1 MAAIFYLIICILTG
15 YCFLAVFFGMLR
27 GIGEKSYEKRQ
38 VGIPDFMVIIPFSG
52 FAGAM
57 LLSWMTY
64 VPACILRDVPKPLT
78 TADIIACTAALL
90 FDIAVIYFRRKS
102 FVHSFLSIF
111 KNCGITEIIVIM
123 LSALVGSLIMIS
135 AFYLKD
141 NEYYVGMSVFGDF
154 ATHLDMIRSF
164 AYGDNFPTQYSHFA
178 GADLKY
184 HFMYQ
189 FFVGNLE
196 HLGMRL
202 DIAFNLPSIFFFTSV
217 CMLLYVY
224 TVKLTERK
232 AAGMISVILF
242 LFRSSPAFW
251 LFVSRAGSS
260 FGEVY
265 RALSEN
271 LAFIGETP
279 NESWGL
285 YNLNV
290 FTNQRHFCVGLTGM
304 LAALIL
310 LTENCFAMK
319 ERMTMIGE
327 AGSTAAYAERNPI
340 KPGKEVFGLGKLLDS
355 VKRFIFDKAA
365 WLPEHAG
372 MAAALGVLL
381 GLSGFFNGAVLIA
394 CLLVLFFLAFA
405 ADRRLEYLITAALA
419 VALSSVE
426 AAYFVSGS
434 VTDLRW
440 QPGYLAEQK
449 NLPGMT
455 FFLCMLFGIAFFIVI
470 AYFLVA
476 DGLRRWFVIS
486 FASPVFFAL
495 CFQMTTDVNVN
506 HKYILIGAMLST
518 IPIASMLCLMWGKK
532 NVVMRLAVMLS
543 FVLLTSTGIY
553 DLNCLM
559 KQNNYDMNGGFV
571 FKRDD
576 PVTKWVLEHADSRDL
591 FLSDTYAI
599 NNVTMGGAM
608 LYYGWPYFAWS
619 AGYDTAG
626 REAEVIAMFGADTP
640 EELRALIKKNN
651 IRYIIVDQSAR
662 TSQWFELNEEN
673 IKKTYECVYSTG
685 EGEWEFDIYDTRIRC
700 NHVIAN

>member
-1 MAAIFYLIICILTG
+1 MAAIVYLIICILTG
-15 YCFLAVFFGMLR
+15 YCFLSVFFGMLW
-27 GIGEKSYEKRQ
+27 GFGEKSYGKKKIG
-38 VGIPDFMVIIPFSG
+38 VPDFMVIIPFSG
-52 FAGAM
+52 FAGVM
-57 LLSWMTY
+57 ILSWLTY
-64 VPACILRDVPKPLT
+64 IPACVLRSVPKPLT
-78 TADIIACTAALL
+78 TADIIACALALL
-90 FDIAVIYFRRKS
+90 FDIAAVCLKRKS
-102 FVHSFLSIF
+102 FLGSFLSMF
-111 KNCGITEIIVIM
+111 KNTRPMEAAVIL
-123 LSALVGSLIMIS
+123 LSGLVGSLIMIS

-217 CMLLYVY
+217 CMLLYAY
-224 TVKLTERK
+224 AVKLTGRK
-232 AAGMISVILF
+232 AAGLVSVVLF

-251 LFVSRAGSS
+251 LFVSRAGSGL
-260 FGEVY
+260 GEIY
-265 RALSEN
+265 RALFDN
-271 LAFIGETP
+271 RAFIGETP

-304 LAALIL
+304 LSALIL
-310 LTENCFAMK
+310 LTDNCFSMR
-319 ERMTMIGE
+319 ERMMGAAETERGLEETGAGLSGAGKIIG
-327 AGSTAAYAERNPI
+327 
-340 KPGKEVFGLGKLLDS
+340 S
-355 VKRFIFDKAA
+355 VRRFIFSKDA
-365 WLPEHAG
+365 WLPQKTG
-372 MAAALGVLL
+372 MAVALGVLL
-381 GLSGFFNGAVLIA
+381 GFSGFFNGAVLIG
-394 CLLVLFFLAFA
+394 CLLVLFVLAFA
-405 ADRRLEYLITAALA
+405 ADRRLEYLITAVLA
-419 VALSSVE
+419 VAISSVE

-449 NLPGMT
+449 NLPGMV
-455 FFLCMLFGIAFFIVI
+455 FFLCMLFGIAFFIVL
-470 AYFLVA
+470 AEFLVE
-476 DGLRRWFVIS
+476 DVFRRWLIIAFS
-486 FASPVFFAL
+486 SPIFFAL

-506 HKYILIGAMLST
+506 HKYLMIGAMLCT
-518 IPIASMLCLMWGKK
+518 VPVAAMLCRMWDKK
-532 NVVMRLAVMLS
+532 NVIMRLAAVMSLI
-543 FVLLTSTGIY
+543 LLTSTGLY

-559 KQNNYDMNGGFV
+559 KQNNYEMNSGFV

-576 PVTKWVLEHADSRDL
+576 PVTKWVLEHSTSKDI
-591 FLSDTYAI
+591 FLADTYAI

-640 EELRALIKKNN
+640 EELRTLIKKNN

-662 TSQWFELNEEN
+662 TSQWFELNEDN
-673 IKKTYECVYSTG
+673 IKNTYECVYSTG
-685 EGEWEFDIYDTRIRC
+685 EGEWEFDIYDTSIRC
-700 NHVIAN
+700 NHYSKDN

>member
-1 MAAIFYLIICILTG
+1 MAAIVYLIICILTG
-15 YCFLAVFFGMLR
+15 YCFLSVFFGSLW
-27 GIGEKSYEKRQ
+27 GLGEKSYEKKQ
-38 VGIPDFMVIIPFSG
+38 IGIPDFMVIIPFAG

-64 VPACILRDVPKPLT
+64 IPACVLRNVSKPLT
-78 TADIIACTAALL
+78 TADIIACAVSLL
-90 FDIAVIYFRRKS
+90 FDIAVIYFKRKS
-102 FVHSFLSIF
+102 FLGSFISIF
-111 KNCGITEIIVIM
+111 KNCGITEIIVI
-123 LSALVGSLIMIS
+123 LFSALIGSLIMIS

-217 CMLLYVY
+217 CMLLYAY
-224 TVKLTERK
+224 AGKLTGRK
-232 AAGMISVILF
+232 AAGVISVILF

-251 LFVSRAGSS
+251 LFVSRSGNS
-260 FGEVY
+260 FREIY
-265 RALSEN
+265 NSLSDN

-304 LAALIL
+304 MSALIL
-310 LTENCFAMK
+310 LTENCFAMRD
-319 ERMTMIGE
+319 RMAGNGE
-327 AGSTAAYAERNPI
+327 NEKVST
-340 KPGKEVFGLGKLLDS
+340 KPGKGMSGFGKIIDS
-355 VKRFIFDKAA
+355 VRRFVFDKEA
-365 WLPEHAG
+365 WLPKNIG
-372 MAAALGVLL
+372 MAVALGVLL

-394 CLLVLFFLAFA
+394 CLLVLFILAFA
-405 ADRRLEYLITAALA
+405 ADRRIEYLITAVLA
-419 VALSSVE
+419 VAISSLE

-440 QPGYLAEQK
+440 QSGYLAEQK
-449 NLPGMT
+449 NFPGMIY
-455 FFLCMLFGIAFFIVI
+455 FLCMLFGIAFIVVL
-470 AYFLVA
+470 AAFLLTDA
-476 DGLRRWFVIS
+476 LKRWLIIS
-486 FASPVFFAL
+486 FAAPIFFAL
-495 CFQMTTDVNVN
+495 CFQMTRDVNVN
-506 HKYILIGAMLST
+506 HKYMLTGALLCT
-518 IPIASMLCLMWGKK
+518 IPVASTLCRMWGRK
-532 NVVMRLAVMLS
+532 NIIMRIAVMIS
-543 FVLLTSTGIY
+543 IVLLTSTGIY

-559 KQNNYDMNGGFV
+559 KQNNYEMNGGFV

-576 PVTKWVLEHADSRDL
+576 PVTKWVMEHTDSKDI

-640 EELRALIKKNN
+640 DELRVMIKKNN

-662 TSQWFELNEEN
+662 TSQWFELNEDN
-673 IKKTYECVYSTG
+673 IKNTYECVYSAG
-685 EGEWEFDIYDTRIRC
+685 EGEWEFDIYDTSIRC
-700 NHVIAN
+700 NHRLP

>member
-1 MAAIFYLIICILTG
+1 MAAIVYLIICILTG
-15 YCFLAVFFGMLR
+15 YCFLSVFFGMLWCL
-27 GIGEKSYEKRQ
+27 GGKSYEGKQIR
-38 VGIPDFMVIIPFSG
+38 VPAFMVIIPFAG
-52 FAGAM
+52 FAGTM
-57 LLSWMTY
+57 IISWMTY
-64 VPACILRDVPKPLT
+64 IPACVLRNVSQPLT
-78 TADIIACTAALL
+78 TADIIACAVALL
-90 FDIAVIYFRRKS
+90 FDIAVFYFKRKS
-102 FVHSFLSIF
+102 FFRSFLSIF
-111 KNCGITEIIVIM
+111 KNCGITEIIVII
-123 LSALVGSLIMIS
+123 LSTVIGSLIMIS

-217 CMLLYVY
+217 CMLLYAY
-224 TVKLTERK
+224 AVKLSGRK
-232 AAGMISVILF
+232 AVGLISVILF

-265 RALSEN
+265 SALSDN
-271 LAFIGETP
+271 LVFIGETQ

-304 LAALIL
+304 LSALIL

-319 ERMTMIGE
+319 ARMTGIVE
-327 AGSTAAYAERNPI
+327 SRNEPAKSAENPT
-340 KPGKEVFGLGKLLDS
+340 GLEKIIDNIR
-355 VKRFIFDKAA
+355 RFIFNKDA
-365 WLPEHAG
+365 WLPKNTA
-372 MAAALGVLL
+372 MAVALGVLL
-381 GLSGFFNGAVLIA
+381 GLSGFFNGAVLIG
-394 CLLVLFFLAFA
+394 CLLVLFVLAFA
-405 ADRRLEYLITAALA
+405 ADRRLEYLITAVLA
-419 VALSSVE
+419 VAISSVE

-449 NLPGMT
+449 NLPGMI
-455 FFLCMLFGIAFFIVI
+455 FFLCMLFGLAFFIVLVT
-470 AYFLVA
+470 FLLSDA
-476 DGLRRWFVIS
+476 FRRWLIIS
-486 FASPVFFAL
+486 FAVPVFFAM

-506 HKYILIGAMLST
+506 HKYMLIGAMLCT
-518 IPIASMLCLMWGKK
+518 IPIAAMLCRMWEKR
-532 NVVMRLAVMLS
+532 NIIMQLAVVVSL
-543 FVLLTSTGIY
+543 VLLTSTGIY

-559 KQNNYDMNGGFV
+559 KQNNYEKNSGFV

-576 PVTKWVLEHADSRDL
+576 PVTKWVLEHSDSKDI
-591 FLSDTYAI
+591 FLADTYAI

-640 EELRALIKKNN
+640 EELRKLIKKNN

-673 IKKTYECVYSTG
+673 IKNTYECVYSTG
-685 EGEWEFDIYDTRIRC
+685 EGEWEFDIYDTSIRC
-700 NHVIAN
+700 NHYSNGD

>member
-1 MAAIFYLIICILTG
+1 MAAIVYLIICILTG
-15 YCFLAVFFGMLR
+15 YCFLTVFFGALW
-27 GIGEKSYEKRQ
+27 GFGEKSYDKK
-38 VGIPDFMVIIPFSG
+38 GICIPVFMIIIPFSG

-64 VPACILRDVPKPLT
+64 IPACFLRNVSEPLT
-78 TADIIACTAALL
+78 TADIIACAVALL
-90 FDIAVIYFRRKS
+90 FDIAVFYFKRKS
-102 FVHSFLSIF
+102 FFRSFLSIF
-111 KNCGITEIIVIM
+111 KNCGITEIIVII
-123 LSALVGSLIMIS
+123 LSTVIGSLIMIS

-154 ATHLDMIRSF
+154 ATHLDMIRAF

-184 HFMYQ
+184 QFMYQ

-202 DIAFNLPSIFFFTSV
+202 DIAFNLPSIFFFASV
-217 CMLLYVY
+217 CMLLYSY
-224 TVKLTERK
+224 AVKITGRK
-232 AAGMISVILF
+232 AVGMISVLLF

-260 FGEVY
+260 IEEIY
-265 RALSEN
+265 RALSDN
-271 LAFIGETP
+271 LTFIGETP

-304 LAALIL
+304 LSALIL

-319 ERMTMIGE
+319 ERMAGIGKI
-327 AGSTAAYAERNPI
+327 GSGEVGRSSVKFGERMSAF
-340 KPGKEVFGLGKLLDS
+340 GKILDS
-355 VKRFIFDKAA
+355 VRSFFFSKEA
-365 WLPEHAG
+365 WLPKNAG
-372 MAAALGVLL
+372 TAVALGVLL

-394 CLLVLFFLAFA
+394 CLLVLFVLAFA
-405 ADRRLEYLITAALA
+405 ADRRLEYLITAVLA

-449 NLPGMT
+449 NLPGMI
-455 FFLCMLFGIAFFIVI
+455 FFLCMLFGLAFIIVL
-470 AYFLVA
+470 AAFLLTDA
-476 DGLRRWFVIS
+476 FRRWLIIS
-486 FASPVFFAL
+486 FAAPVFFAL

-506 HKYILIGAMLST
+506 HKYMLIGAMLCT
-518 IPIASMLCLMWGKK
+518 IPVAAMLCRMWDKK
-532 NVVMRLAVMLS
+532 NIIMRAAVIVSMVV
-543 FVLLTSTGIY
+543 LTSTGIY

-559 KQNNYDMNGGFV
+559 KQNNYEMNGGFV

-576 PVTKWVLEHADSRDL
+576 PVTKWVLEHTDSKDI
-591 FLSDTYAI
+591 FLADTYAI

-640 EELRALIKKNN
+640 EELRTLIKKNN

-662 TSQWFELNEEN
+662 TSQWFELNEDN
-673 IKKTYECVYSTG
+673 IKNTYECVYSSG

-700 NHVIAN
+700 NHRIAN

>member
-1 MAAIFYLIICILTG
+1 MS
-15 YCFLAVFFGMLR
+15 VFFGILW
-27 GIGEKSYEKRQ
+27 GFGEKSYGKKQ
-38 VGIPDFMVIIPFSG
+38 IGVPDFMVIIPFAG
-52 FAGAM
+52 FAGTM

-64 VPACILRDVPKPLT
+64 IPACVLRTVPKPLT
-78 TADIIACTAALL
+78 TADIVACAVALL
-90 FDIAVIYFRRKS
+90 FDIAVVYFKRKS
-102 FVHSFLSIF
+102 FLNSFLSIF
-111 KNCGITEIIVIM
+111 RNCGITEIVVII
-123 LSALVGSLIMIS
+123 LSAVIGSLIMIS

-202 DIAFNLPSIFFFTSV
+202 DLAFNLPSIFFFTSV
-217 CMLLYVY
+217 CMLLYAY
-224 TVKLTERK
+224 AVKITGRK
-232 AAGMISVILF
+232 AVGTISVILF

-251 LFVSRAGSS
+251 LFVSKAGNS
-260 FGEVY
+260 FDEIY

-271 LAFIGETP
+271 LTFIGETL

-304 LAALIL
+304 LSALLL

-319 ERMTMIGE
+319 ARMSCNAVSGSDAVKP
-327 AGSTAAYAERNPI
+327 AGKSS
-340 KPGKEVFGLGKLLDS
+340 VFVKLIDD
-355 VKRFIFDKAA
+355 VRRFIFKKEA
-365 WLPEHAG
+365 WLPKHTG
-372 MAAALGVLL
+372 MAVALGVLL
-381 GLSGFFNGAVLIA
+381 GLSGFFNGAVLIG
-394 CLLVLFFLAFA
+394 CLLVLFVLAFA
-405 ADRRLEYLITAALA
+405 ADRRLEYLITAVLA
-419 VALSSVE
+419 VAISSVE

-449 NLPGMT
+449 NLPGMI
-455 FFLCMLFGIAFFIVI
+455 FFLCMLFGLAFFI
-470 AYFLVA
+470 ALSAFLLSDA
-476 DGLRRWFVIS
+476 FRRWLMIS
-486 FASPVFFAL
+486 FAAPVFFAL

-506 HKYILIGAMLST
+506 HKYVLIGAMLCT
-518 IPIASMLCLMWGKK
+518 IPIAAMLCVMWEKK
-532 NVVMRLAVMLS
+532 NIIMRIAVVITL
-543 FVLLTSTGIY
+543 VLLTSTGIY

-559 KQNNYDMNGGFV
+559 KQNNYEMNSGFV

-576 PVTKWVLEHADSRDL
+576 PVTKWVLEHSTSKDI
-591 FLSDTYAI
+591 FLADTYAI

-640 EELRALIKKNN
+640 EELRSLIKKNN

-662 TSQWFELNEEN
+662 TSQWFELNEDN
-673 IKKTYECVYSTG
+673 IKNTYECVYSTG
-685 EGEWEFDIYDTRIRC
+685 EGEWEFDIYDTSIRC
-700 NHVIAN
+700 NHYSKDN

>member
-1 MAAIFYLIICILTG
+1 MAAIVYLIICILTG
-15 YCFLAVFFGMLR
+15 YCFLSVFFGMLWDF
-27 GIGEKSYEKRQ
+27 GKQSYDGKQ
-38 VGIPDFMVIIPFSG
+38 TGVPAFMVIIPFAG
-52 FAGAM
+52 FAGTM
-57 LLSWMTY
+57 ILSWMTY
-64 VPACILRDVPKPLT
+64 IPACVLRNVSQPLT
-78 TADIIACTAALL
+78 TADIIACAVALL
-90 FDIAVIYFRRKS
+90 FDIAVFYFKRKS
-102 FVHSFLSIF
+102 FFRSFLSIF
-111 KNCGITEIIVIM
+111 KNCGITEIIVII
-123 LSALVGSLIMIS
+123 LSTVIGSLIMIS

-217 CMLLYVY
+217 CMLLYAY
-224 TVKLTERK
+224 AVKLSGRK
-232 AAGMISVILF
+232 AVGLISVILF

-265 RALSEN
+265 SALSDN
-271 LAFIGETP
+271 LVFIGETQ

-304 LAALIL
+304 LSALIL

-319 ERMTMIGE
+319 ARMTGIVE
-327 AGSTAAYAERNPI
+327 SRNEPAKSAENPT
-340 KPGKEVFGLGKLLDS
+340 GLEKIIDNIR
-355 VKRFIFDKAA
+355 RFIFNKDA
-365 WLPEHAG
+365 WLPKNTA
-372 MAAALGVLL
+372 MAVALGVLL
-381 GLSGFFNGAVLIA
+381 GLSGFFNGAVLIG
-394 CLLVLFFLAFA
+394 CLLVLFVLAFA
-405 ADRRLEYLITAALA
+405 ADRRLEYLITAVLA
-419 VALSSVE
+419 VAISSVE

-449 NLPGMT
+449 NLPGMI
-455 FFLCMLFGIAFFIVI
+455 FFLCMLFGLAFFIVLVT
-470 AYFLVA
+470 FLLSDA
-476 DGLRRWFVIS
+476 FRRWLIIS
-486 FASPVFFAL
+486 FAAPVLFAM

-506 HKYILIGAMLST
+506 HKYMLIGAMLCT
-518 IPIASMLCLMWGKK
+518 IPVASMLCRMWEKR
-532 NVVMRLAVMLS
+532 NIIMRLAVVVSL
-543 FVLLTSTGIY
+543 VLLTSTGIY

-559 KQNNYDMNGGFV
+559 KQNNYEKNSGFV

-576 PVTKWVLEHADSRDL
+576 PVTKWVLEHSNSKDI
-591 FLSDTYAI
+591 FLADTYAI

-640 EELRALIKKNN
+640 EELRKLIKKNN

-673 IKKTYECVYSTG
+673 IKNTYECVYSTG
-685 EGEWEFDIYDTRIRC
+685 EGEWEFDIYDTSIRC
-700 NHVIAN
+700 NHYNK